1 MEKTRREFVK
11 LVGGAAVGAGMLLA
25 GRGKAGAQAKPVKG
39 VPSEPV
45 MIGAMPGLSGVIAV
59 PGTAAWRTTQMWVEE
74 VNAAGGILGR
84 KIELSMEE
92 ETTAKDCV
100 ERFRKL
106 TLEKKCD
113 VIVGL
118 MSTGNGLAV
127 GPLAEELGQLWLAW
141 DATTQ
146 KGVEETMPKTKF
158 SFKSTDNEAEAIGG
172 AILTAKFFPNI
183 KTVVGINNDYSYG
196 RDCWDAYQAVLK
208 NFNPNVKFVDAL
220 WPKLG
225 ETDFTSH
232 IAALKRANADLI
244 MTSFWSGDVPILM
257 KQATAAGLF
266 KRSKACFTTGGGA
279 HYTLKKEFTP
289 EGIILGYNSFYFRWT
304 DTWPLLKK
312 FVNAYYTKY
321 KEYPVYECDHAYF
334 VLQAYKEAVEKCYQ
348 ILGRWPTKEEIGKVL
363 SGIQVPSLSGFR
375 GYREDNIMSC
385 NFFMGLTSHKNPY
398 DFVTI
403 SEMEVL
409 TPVQIMKPFAS
420 AKLYD
425 WIKGWKS

>member
-1 MEKTRREFVK
+1 MGKTRREFVK
-11 LVGGAAVGAGMLLA
+11 LVGGVAVGTGMLLA
-25 GRGKAGAQAKPVKG
+25 GRGKAEAQAKPAKG
-39 VPSEPV
+39 VPSGPV
-45 MIGAMPGLSGVIAV
+45 KIGVMPGLSGVIAV
-59 PGTAAWRTTQMWVEE
+59 PGTAAWRTTQMWAEE
-74 VNAAGGILGR
+74 TNAAGGILGR

-106 TLEKKCD
+106 TLQTKCD

-158 SFKSTDNEAEAIGG
+158 SFRSTDNEAEAIGG
-172 AILTAKFFPNI
+172 AILTAKFFPTI

-208 NFNPNVKFVDAL
+208 HFNPGVKFVDAL

-289 EGIILGYNSFYFRWT
+289 EGIILGYNS
-304 DTWPLLKK
+304 LL
-312 FVNAYYTKY
+312 FQMDRHLALAH
-321 KEYPVYECDHAYF
+321 EIRQRLLH
-334 VLQAYKEAVEKCYQ
+334 Q
-348 ILGRWPTKEEIGKVL
+348 IQR
-363 SGIQVPSLSGFR
+363 VPCL
-375 GYREDNIMSC
+375 
-385 NFFMGLTSHKNPY
+385 
-398 DFVTI
+398 
-403 SEMEVL
+403 
-409 TPVQIMKPFAS
+409 
-420 AKLYD
+420 
-425 WIKGWKS
+425 

>member
-11 LVGGAAVGAGMLLA
+11 LVGGVALGAGVMLA
-25 GRGKAGAQAKPVKG
+25 GRGKAGAQAKTFKG
-39 VPSEPV
+39 VPSEPIR
-45 MIGAMPGLSGVIAV
+45 IGAMPGLTGVIAV

-84 KIELSMEE
+84 KIELFMEE
-92 ETTAKDCV
+92 ETSAKDCV

-106 TLEKKCD
+106 SLEKKCD

-118 MSTGNGLAV
+118 RSTGNGLAV
-127 GPLAEELGQLWLAW
+127 GPLAEELGQLWLSW
-141 DATTQ
+141 DGTTQ

-158 SFKSTDNEAEAIGG
+158 AFKSTDNEAEAIGG

-183 KTVVGINNDYSYG
+183 KTVAGINNDYSYG
-196 RDCWDAYQAVLK
+196 RDCWDSFQAVLK
-208 NFNPNVKFVDAL
+208 NFNPNVKFVEAL

-232 IAALKRANADLI
+232 IAALKKANPDLI

-257 KQATAAGLF
+257 KQATAVGLF
-266 KRSKACFTTGGGA
+266 KKTKACFTTGGGA

-289 EGIILGYNSFYFRWT
+289 EGIILGYNSYYFRWT

-312 FVNAYYTKY
+312 FNKSYYEKY

-334 VLQAYKEAVEKCYQ
+334 VLQAYKAAVEKCYN
-348 ILGRWPTKEEIGKVL
+348 ILGKWPTKEEIGKAL
-363 SGIQVPSLSGFR
+363 SGIEVPSISGIR
-375 GYREDNIMSC
+375 GYREDNIMAC
-385 NFFMGLTSHKNPY
+385 NFFMGLTTHKNPY

-403 SEMEVL
+403 NPIEVL
-409 TPVQIMKPFAS
+409 TPVQIMKPTAG

>member
-1 MEKTRREFVK
+1 
-11 LVGGAAVGAGMLLA
+11 MLLA
-25 GRGKAGAQAKPVKG
+25 GRGKAQGQAKPAKG
-39 VPSEPV
+39 VPSGPV
-45 MIGAMPGLSGVIAV
+45 KIGVMPGLSGVIAV
-59 PGTAAWRTTQMWVEE
+59 PGTAAWRTTQMWTEE
-74 VNAAGGILGR
+74 TNAAGGILGR

-106 TLEKKCD
+106 TLQTKCD

-158 SFKSTDNEAEAIGG
+158 SFRSTDNEAEAIGG

-183 KTVVGINNDYSYG
+183 KTVAGINNDYSYG
-196 RDCWDAYQAVLK
+196 RDCWDSYQAVLK
-208 NFNPNVKFVDAL
+208 HFNPSVKFVEAL

-266 KRSKACFTTGGGA
+266 KKSKACFTTGGGA

-289 EGIILGYNSFYFRWT
+289 EGIILGYNSFYFKWT

-348 ILGRWPTKEEIGKVL
+348 ILGRWPAKEEIGKVL
-363 SGIQVPSLSGFR
+363 SGIQVPTFSGFR

-403 SEMEVL
+403 NRMDIL
-409 TPVQIMKPFAS
+409 TPVQIMKPYAG

-425 WIKGWKS
+425 WIKSWKS

>member
-1 MEKTRREFVK
+1 MGKTRREFVK

-25 GRGKAGAQAKPVKG
+25 GRGKAQAQAKPAKG
-39 VPSEPV
+39 VPSGPV
-45 MIGAMPGLSGVIAV
+45 RIGAMPGLSGVIAV
-59 PGTAAWRTTQMWVEE
+59 PGTAAWRTTQMWAEE

-84 KIELSMEE
+84 KVELSMEE

-106 TLEKKCD
+106 TLETKCD

-146 KGVEETMPKTKF
+146 KGVVETMPRTKF
-158 SFKSTDNEAEAIGG
+158 SFRSTDNEAEAIGG

-208 NFNPNVKFVDAL
+208 HFNPNVKFVDAL

-232 IAALKRANADLI
+232 IAALKKANADLI

-289 EGIILGYNSFYFRWT
+289 EGIILGYNSFYFKWT
-304 DTWPLLKK
+304 DTWPLLTK
-312 FVNAYYTKY
+312 FVNAYYAKY
-321 KEYPVYECDHAYF
+321 KEYPVYETDHAYF
-334 VLQAYKEAVEKCYQ
+334 VLQAYKEAVEKCYS
-348 ILGRWPTKEEIGKVL
+348 ILGRWPTKEEVGKVL

-375 GYREDNIMSC
+375 GYREDNLMSC

-403 SEMEVL
+403 NQMEVL
-409 TPVQIMKPFAS
+409 TPVQIMKPFAG

>member
-11 LVGGAAVGAGMLLA
+11 LVGGMAVGTGMLLA
-25 GRGKAGAQAKPVKG
+25 GRSKAEAQAKPVKG
-39 VPSEPV
+39 VPSGPIMMGV
-45 MIGAMPGLSGVIAV
+45 MPGLSGVIAV
-59 PGTAAWRTTQMWVEE
+59 PGTAAWRTTQMWAEE
-74 VNAAGGILGR
+74 ANAAGGILGR

-127 GPLAEELGQLWLAW
+127 GPLAEELGQLWLSW

-146 KGVEETMPKTKF
+146 KGVLETMPKTKF
-158 SFKSTDNEAEAIGG
+158 SFRSTDNEAEAIGG

-208 NFNPNVKFVDAL
+208 HFNPNVKFVDAL

-289 EGIILGYNSFYFRWT
+289 EGIILGYNSFYFKWT

-348 ILGRWPTKEEIGKVL
+348 ILRRWPTKEEIGKVL
-363 SGIQVPSLSGFR
+363 SGIQVPSFSGFR

-403 SEMEVL
+403 SQMDIL
-409 TPVQIMKPFAS
+409 TPVQIMKPFAG

-425 WIKGWKS
+425 WIKSWKS

>member
-11 LVGGAAVGAGMLLA
+11 LVGGVAAGAGMLLA
-25 GRGKAGAQAKPVKG
+25 GRGKAGAQAKPAKG
-39 VPSEPV
+39 LPSEPV
-45 MIGAMPGLSGVIAV
+45 RIGAMPGLSGVIAV
-59 PGTAAWRTTQMWVEE
+59 PGTAAWRTTQMWAEE
-74 VNAAGGILGR
+74 TNAAGGILGR

-106 TLEKKCD
+106 TLEKNCD

-118 MSTGNGLAV
+118 MSTGNGLAA
-127 GPLAEELGQLWLAW
+127 GPLAEELGQLWLSW

-146 KGVEETMPKTKF
+146 KGVEETMPRTKF
-158 SFKSTDNEAEAIGG
+158 SFRSTDNEAEAIGG
-172 AILTAKFFPNI
+172 AILTAKFFPHI

-208 NFNPNVKFVDAL
+208 HFNPAVRFVDAL

-232 IAALKRANADLI
+232 IAALKRANADLV

-257 KQATAAGLF
+257 KQGTAAGLF

-289 EGIILGYNSFYFRWT
+289 EGIILGYNSFYFGWT

-334 VLQAYKEAVEKCYQ
+334 VLQAYKEAVEKCYG
-348 ILGRWPTKEEIGKVL
+348 ILRRWPTKEEIGKVL
-363 SGIQVPSLSGFR
+363 SGIQVPSFSGFR

-403 SEMEVL
+403 SQMDIL
-409 TPVQIMKPFAS
+409 TPVQIMKPFAG

-425 WIKGWKS
+425 WIKSWKS

>member
-11 LVGGAAVGAGMLLA
+11 LVGGAALGAGMVLA
-25 GRGKAGAQAKPVKG
+25 GRTKAQAQAKPAKG

-45 MIGAMPGLSGVIAV
+45 RIGAMPGLSGVIAV
-59 PGTAAWRTTQMWVEE
+59 PGTAAWRTTQMWAEE
-74 VNAAGGILGR
+74 VNASGGILGR
-84 KIELSMEE
+84 KVELYMEE
-92 ETTAKDCV
+92 ETSAKDCV

-146 KGVEETMPKTKF
+146 KGVVETMPKTRF
-158 SFKSTDNEAEAIGG
+158 GFRSTDNEAEAIGG
-172 AILTAKFFPNI
+172 AILTAKFFPKI
-183 KTVVGINNDYSYG
+183 KTVAGINNDYSYG
-196 RDCWDAYQAVLK
+196 RDCWDSYQAVLK
-208 NFNPNVKFVDAL
+208 HFNPSVKFVEAL

-232 IAALKRANADLI
+232 IAALKKANADLI

-266 KRSKACFTTGGGA
+266 KKSKACFTTGGGA

-289 EGIILGYNSFYFRWT
+289 EGIILGYNSLYFKWT

-312 FVNAYYTKY
+312 FVNAYYGKY

-334 VLQAYKEAVEKCYQ
+334 VLEAYKQAVEKCYS
-348 ILGRWPTKEEIGKVL
+348 ILQKWPSKEEIGKVL
-363 SGIQVPSLSGFR
+363 SGIQVPSYSGFR

-385 NFFMGLTSHKNPY
+385 NFFMGLTTYKNPY

-403 SEMEVL
+403 NQMEIL
-409 TPVQIMKPFAS
+409 TPVQIMKPTAG
-420 AKLYD
+420 AKLYE
-425 WIKGWKS
+425 WIKGWK

>member
-1 MEKTRREFVK
+1 MKETRRDFLK
-11 LVGGAAVGAGMLLA
+11 TVGATVLGA
-25 GRGKAGAQAKPVKG
+25 GVIYSGSNKAWAQAKPLKG

-45 MIGAMPGLSGVIAV
+45 KIGAMPGLTGVIAV
-59 PGTAAWRTTQMWVEE
+59 PGTAAWRATQMWVEE

-84 KIELSMEE
+84 KIELFMEE
-92 ETTAKDCV
+92 ETGAKECV

-141 DATTQ
+141 DGTTQ

-158 SFKSTDNEAEAIGG
+158 AFRSIDNEAEAIGG
-172 AILTAKFFPNI
+172 AILTAKFFPKI
-183 KTVVGINNDYSYG
+183 KTIAGINNDYSYG
-196 RDCWDAYQAVLK
+196 RDCWDAFQAVLK
-208 NFNPNVKFVDAL
+208 HFNPNVKAVEAL

-232 IAALKRANADLI
+232 IAALKKAKPDLI

-257 KQATAAGLF
+257 KQAAAVGLF
-266 KRSKACFTTGGGA
+266 KTIKGCFTTGGGA
-279 HYTLKKEFTP
+279 HFTLKKEFTP
-289 EGIILGYNSFYFRWT
+289 EGLILGYNSLYFKWT
-304 DTWPLLKK
+304 DTWPLLTR
-312 FVNAYYTKY
+312 FVKTYHDKY
-321 KEYPVYECDHAYF
+321 KEYPVYECDHAYSC
-334 VLQAYKEAVEKCYQ
+334 LQAYKAATEKCYA
-348 ILGRWPTKEEIGKVL
+348 LLERWPTKEEIGKAL
-363 SGIQVPSLSGFR
+363 SGIQIPSLSGYR
-375 GYREDNIMSC
+375 GYREDNIQIC
-385 NFFMGLTSHKNPY
+385 NFFMGITTHKNPY

-403 SEMEVL
+403 DPVEVL
-409 TPVQIMKPFAS
+409 TPSQIIKPTAGT
-420 AKLYD
+420 KLYE